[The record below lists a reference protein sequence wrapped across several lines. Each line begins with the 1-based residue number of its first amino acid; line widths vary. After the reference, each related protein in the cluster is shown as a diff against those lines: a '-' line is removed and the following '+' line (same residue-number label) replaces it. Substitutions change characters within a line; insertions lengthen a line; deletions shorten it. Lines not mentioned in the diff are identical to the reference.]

1 MIAITKF
8 LYEQN
13 YVVPPA
19 VAATAKRLGLSD
31 RYQYAMNQAFN
42 QFKRETGRLPQVA
55 GHGQTGPVNPADQA
69 RIDDLHKKYMA
80 GMPAAPPRPPA
91 APTAPTAKPPV
102 EAPPVAPPA
111 PTAKPPVEAPP
122 PGAGARQVVVPHVK
136 DTDISGSQ
144 AAGIA
149 LKKGLQAT
157 GEALGSGARKSME
170 FAGEH
175 PVAAGIAAGAV
186 GALGLRKLLRGNRQ
200 VT

>member
-91 APTAPTAKPPV
+91 
-102 EAPPVAPPA
+102 APPA